1 MAEEREG
8 IPGHQLFYPVY
19 PGTLPEIRTEV
30 CEGMRIKIVQ
40 HCRIHRNLC
49 NAVLYRKDKE
59 NGQERAVFR
68 LSPVIFSY
76 DEIIKCYFTDRA
88 GFYKMESA

>member
-1 MAEEREG
+1 
-8 IPGHQLFYPVY
+8 
-19 PGTLPEIRTEV
+19 
-30 CEGMRIKIVQ
+30 MRIKPD
-40 HCRIHRNLC
+40 
-49 NAVLYRKDKE
+49 RKDKGI
-59 NGQERAVFR
+59 GQERAVFW

>member
-19 PGTLPEIRTEV
+19 PGTLSEIRTEV
-30 CEGMRIKIVQ
+30 CEGMRIKPD
-40 HCRIHRNLC
+40 
-49 NAVLYRKDKE
+49 RKDKG

-68 LSPVIFSY
+68 LFPVIFSY